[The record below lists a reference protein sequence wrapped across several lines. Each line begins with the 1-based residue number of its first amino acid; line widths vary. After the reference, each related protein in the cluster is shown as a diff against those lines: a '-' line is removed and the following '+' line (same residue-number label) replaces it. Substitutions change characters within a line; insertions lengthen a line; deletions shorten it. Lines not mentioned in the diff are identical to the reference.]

1 MFLKASCLLRNLT
14 KGCLINNHTAL
25 PSLCKWKPSSVS
37 QGLSFSIPRQSHD
50 LTQHTV
56 WAASA
61 QSPLMGVSLER
72 TAFCHFQPR
81 VNVLPHPWCPWNAAG
96 LYGALL
102 ETNPFC
108 IPHFLFVENRLH
120 SVTLHSLSSKGQI
133 QTNSFLAY
141 RGREGMQKQRRS
153 SEENNRITVGQG
165 PDSSSRNIYIHIYIY
180 MYMYTYINIYLW
192 VLL

>member
-1 MFLKASCLLRNLT
+1 M
-14 KGCLINNHTAL
+14 IL
-25 PSLCKWKPSSVS
+25 PNTLCGQPV
-37 QGLSFSIPRQSHD
+37 PRVH
-50 LTQHTV
+50 
-56 WAASA
+56 WWESA
-61 QSPLMGVSLER
+61 WER

-108 IPHFLFVENRLH
+108 IPRFLFVENRLH

-165 PDSSSRNIYIHIYIY
+165 PDSSSRNIYIHIYK
-180 MYMYTYINIYLW
+180 YISLSSSVGTNAPMQVKDGNFRLSTRFLEHYPVTSPPTNQKSHTL
-192 VLL
+192 